1 MKSNLIAALFLLF
14 QILIIITT
22 INAQL
27 ETDKNDDDYFEAPV
41 TNLTDTKITSA
52 ASLLLSTSSL
62 LKLTLLLIGF
72 KLN

>member
-27 ETDKNDDDYFEAPV
+27 ETDNNDDDYFEAPV